1 MEEIK
6 LVADTADLRI
16 DSWISEKLGDYSRTY
31 VKKLI
36 DNESVLVNGKKIKSN
51 YKLKV
56 DDEVTVFVPDPVKL
70 DVEAEKI
77 DMDIVYEDKD
87 ILVINKPKGMVVHPA
102 AGNYSGTLVNGL
114 MDYCGDDLSDIN
126 GVIRPG
132 IVHRIDKDTSGLLV
146 VAKNNKAHE
155 KLTEMLKAHDIKR
168 VYYAVV
174 DGVIRE
180 ESGKI
185 DAPIGRHPVDR
196 KKMAVSTKN
205 GRHSVTYFKVL
216 ERFEDAT
223 FIEVRLETGRTHQI
237 RVHMSYIGYPVM
249 GDEVYGRRNKSINTD
264 GQVLHAKILEF
275 IHPVSGENMRFE
287 VDLPHYFKEVLDLK
301 QFKSL

>member
-6 LVADTADLRI
+6 IIADMSDTRI
-16 DSWISEKLGDYSRTY
+16 DSWISEKLSNYSRTY
-31 VKKLI
+31 IKKLI
-36 DNESVLVNGKKIKSN
+36 DNDAVQVNGKNIKSN
-51 YKLKV
+51 YKLKL
-56 DDEVTVFVPDPVKL
+56 DDEVIIRIPDPVKL

-77 DMDIVYEDKD
+77 DIEVLYEDND

-102 AGNYSGTLVNGL
+102 AGNYSGTLVNAL

-146 VAKNNKAHE
+146 VAKNNVAHDR
-155 KLTEMLKAHDIKR
+155 LTEMLKTHDIKR
-168 VYYAVV
+168 VYAALV

-180 ESGKI
+180 DSGKI

-196 KKMAVSTKN
+196 KKMAVNIKT
-205 GRHSVTYFKVL
+205 GRRSITHFKVL
-216 ERFEDAT
+216 ERFSENT

-237 RVHMSYIGYPVM
+237 RVHMSYIGFPIV
-249 GDEVYGRRNKSINTD
+249 GDEVYGRRKKNYDTG
-264 GQVLHAKILEF
+264 GQTLHAKILEF
-275 IHPVSGENMRFE
+275 EHPISGEHMRFE
-287 VDLPHYFKEVLDLK
+287 VDLPDYFKRVLEEVRGL
-301 QFKSL
+301 